1 MRGRLRERQVCLISR
16 LHLAHDDC
24 IVSHM
29 TKSSAT
35 KKEDVLREF
44 RVREILDAAC
54 RVVARHG
61 FQGAT
66 VERVAEEANIAKGTI
81 YLYFQN
87 KDGLFTAAVE
97 QGMQNFTSQL
107 RAQVAEALTPIEKLQ
122 RLIEVSLQLS
132 DTYRDFFKTLLLER
146 NFLAASPNH
155 PEAAHMLDLYLA
167 HIRFMQEIIQDG
179 VRVGIF
185 RSHNVEA
192 SAFALNEAIRGC
204 FQQRALGLTARPV
217 AEDAS
222 ILLDLFFNG
231 VLNQHQNHEEP
242 VS

>member
-1 MRGRLRERQVCLISR
+1 
-16 LHLAHDDC
+16 
-24 IVSHM
+24 M

>member
-1 MRGRLRERQVCLISR
+1 
-16 LHLAHDDC
+16 
-24 IVSHM
+24 M

-66 VERVAEEANIAKGTI
+66 VERVAEEAEIAKGTI

-107 RAQVAEALTPIEKLQ
+107 RSQVAEALTPIEKLQ

-217 AEDAS
+217 AEDAG

>member
-1 MRGRLRERQVCLISR
+1 
-16 LHLAHDDC
+16 
-24 IVSHM
+24 M

-107 RAQVAEALTPIEKLQ
+107 RSQVAEALTPIEKLQ

-217 AEDAS
+217 SEDAG

>member
-1 MRGRLRERQVCLISR
+1 
-16 LHLAHDDC
+16 
-24 IVSHM
+24 M

-217 AEDAS
+217 AEDAG

>member
-1 MRGRLRERQVCLISR
+1 MPFSL
-16 LHLAHDDC
+16 LHDIHNDC

-35 KKEDVLREF
+35 RKENVLREF

-54 RVVARHG
+54 RVVARNG

-66 VERVAEEANIAKGTI
+66 VERVAEEAEIAKGTV

-87 KDGLFTAAVE
+87 KDELFTAAVE

-107 RAQVAEALTPIEKLQ
+107 RDQIAEALTPIEKLQ
-122 RLIEVSLQLS
+122 RLIEVSLELS

-167 HIRFMQEIIQDG
+167 HINFMQEIIQDG

-185 RSHNVEA
+185 RPHNVEA

-204 FQQRALGLTARPV
+204 FQQRALGLTARPA
-217 AEDAS
+217 AEDAG

-231 VLNQHQNHEEP
+231 VANQQQNHKEP

>member
-1 MRGRLRERQVCLISR
+1 M
-16 LHLAHDDC
+16 HLAPDDC

-217 AEDAS
+217 AEDAG